1 MSRYPAGMRFEYL
14 ATFEE
19 LDREQDSTL
28 SDYIEEVQEHGEFTE
43 SGATLSRADFE
54 DARANL

>member
-1 MSRYPAGMRFEYL
+1 MNRFERL

-19 LDREQDSTL
+19 LDREPDSVP
-28 SDYIEEVQEHGEFTE
+28 SGYIEEVQEHGEFTDA
-43 SGATLSRADFE
+43 GATLSRADFE